1 MRYTTWNKK
10 ILIEQMK
17 NLIYGEITKI
27 EKNENF
33 AFNVND
39 KAAVRKNQIWRKEE

>member
-1 MRYTTWNKK
+1 MSSSKFSPK
-10 ILIEQMK
+10 HSLSVEQMK

-39 KAAVRKNQIWRKEE
+39 KAAVRKNQI